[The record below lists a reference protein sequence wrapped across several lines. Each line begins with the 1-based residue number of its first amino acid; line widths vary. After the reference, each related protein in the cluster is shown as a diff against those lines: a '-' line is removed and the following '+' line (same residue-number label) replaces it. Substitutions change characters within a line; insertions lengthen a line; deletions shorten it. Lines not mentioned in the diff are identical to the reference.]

1 MKTIL
6 TLFFKDWRVF
16 RNDTVAVVISFIVP
30 LALVYIIG
38 SIFIPMGEAGGG
50 PSGYRLAI
58 VNQSDSAVVKAMIEG
73 FEEEGSFRLIT
84 TKTLEDGSEVPITEE
99 DVREDISQNRYRF
112 ALIFPEDAM
121 GQGFGLKLR
130 LLQNPR
136 NSVETQMVQGLM
148 QKNLFSTFFQN
159 LTKMDYF
166 KADPAIVGPFNE
178 KIAEV
183 VSSQFGLSK
192 EDVMK
197 GMSED
202 SFIPKILT
210 ENLSGGS
217 SAAGGDGEG
226 DTESSSGAGDFFS
239 QLIKVDQENLYGE
252 ELKNPMAVQTIAGYA
267 VMFTLFSLTGAA
279 SSLFEEKQAGVF
291 LRILTSPATRAS
303 VLWSKFLFNLSLG
316 FLQINVLFLFG
327 WFLFK
332 VEIFAN
338 YGVLLVLSLLISAVA
353 TSFGMLLSSFSKTQA
368 QANGF
373 GTLFILAMS
382 ALGGA
387 WFPSS
392 MMPDGVQLFSK
403 ITLVYWSVDAL
414 LMGMFELRPL
424 MDIWLNMSV
433 LVGMTVLFM
442 GVSLFNFR
450 RGDLF

>member
-16 RNDTVAVVISFIVP
+16 KNDTVAVVMSFLVP
-30 LALVYIIG
+30 MALIYIIG
-38 SIFIPMGEAGGG
+38 SIFIPMGEGDGG

-58 VNQSDSAVVKAMIEG
+58 VNQSDSAVVEAMVEG
-73 FEEEGSFRLIT
+73 FDDDGSFRLVT
-84 TKTLEDGSEVPITEE
+84 SKTLEDGTEVAITEE
-99 DVREDISQNRYRF
+99 DVREDISNNRYRF
-112 ALIFPEDAM
+112 ALVFPEDAM
-121 GQGFGLKLR
+121 GQGFGVKVK

-136 NSVETQMVQGLM
+136 NAVETQMMHGLI
-148 QKNLFSTFFQN
+148 QKNLFTGFFQN
-159 LTKMDYF
+159 LTKMEFF
-166 KADPAIVGPFNE
+166 KVDPKIMGPFNE
-178 KIAEV
+178 KMAEV
-183 VSSQFGLSK
+183 ISQQFGVSK
-192 EDVMK
+192 EDILA

-202 SFIPKILT
+202 SMIPKFLT
-210 ENLSGGS
+210 ENIGG
-217 SAAGGDGEG
+217 GEG
-226 DTESSSGAGDFFS
+226 EGEEGSAAGDFFE
-239 QLIKVDQENLYGE
+239 QMVQVENEDLYGQ

-267 VMFTLFSLTGAA
+267 VMFMLFSLTGAA

-291 LRILTSPATRAS
+291 LRILTSPATRSS
-303 VLWSKFLFNLSLG
+303 VLWSKYLFNVSLG

-327 WFLFK
+327 WFLFD

-338 YGVLLVLSLLISAVA
+338 YGVLLVLSLLISSVA
-353 TSFGMLLSSFSKTQA
+353 TSFGMLLSSFCTSQA

-392 MMPDGVQLFSK
+392 MMPDAVQVFSK

-414 LMGMFELRPL
+414 LMGMYELRPL
-424 MDIWLNMSV
+424 MDLWMNISV

-442 GVSLFNFR
+442 SVSLFNFR